1 MGTVGIH
8 HGDHHPPAGGEIM
21 TLEASEMDVEDS
33 LVGTTSMVNTAV
45 ASSGGDS
52 VSAQWARD
60 FAEQQQQRQR
70 RGGGRGQQQHNDHT
84 AAAADGWCERPMD
97 DSHATAAPF
106 CADQISGGA
115 VALPSPLWHSLLDRQ
130 LCLAGQAAG
139 QAHMG
144 SHHDDQQE
152 RDWLLEQQRSS
163 LTSPSA
169 DSSPQLGDE
178 AHRSCDATC
187 VEGEAEEEE
196 KEVECEKER
205 RSSRRRVPFSYGKFI
220 ADCARSDGSTLS
232 RGHSKERLSSE
243 AESAHRSSSS
253 SSSSSSSGGGGTA
266 TGAKH
271 GRAVPTRAER
281 LAALATFF
289 AFVRGGDDE
298 DSDEDEQRAE
308 SEPGHDRTRQRQSE
322 PPRQRRRRPTTTTT
336 SRRLGH
342 EDSHEGAST
351 PVVARSRL

>member
-1 MGTVGIH
+1 
-8 HGDHHPPAGGEIM
+8 M

-281 LAALATFF
+281 RLRLSSPLYAAAMTKTATKMNNERR
-289 AFVRGGDDE
+289 ASRDTTGHGSVRVSRRGSGGGD
-298 DSDEDEQRAE
+298 
-308 SEPGHDRTRQRQSE
+308 
-322 PPRQRRRRPTTTTT
+322 RRRR
-336 SRRLGH
+336 RRRD
-342 EDSHEGAST
+342 DSATRTATRGR
-351 PVVARSRL
+351 ARRSSPDRGSEL